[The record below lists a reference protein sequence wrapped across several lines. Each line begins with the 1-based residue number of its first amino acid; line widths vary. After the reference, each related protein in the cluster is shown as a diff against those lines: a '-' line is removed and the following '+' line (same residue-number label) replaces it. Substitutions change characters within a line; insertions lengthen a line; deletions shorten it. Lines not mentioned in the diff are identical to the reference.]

1 MITVGVD
8 VADVERRL
16 GEGRLRCPW
25 CGGRLRR
32 WGHAREREVRDLGG
46 GLLRIR
52 PRRARCGEGSCGRT
66 QVLLPSRCWS
76 RRADSVEVIGAAFT
90 ARAEGVGHR
99 RIAEELDRPPGTVR
113 GWLRRLGGRL
123 ESVRSF
129 FTGLVVRVAIEPVL
143 PEPAGSAWG
152 DAVAA
157 VAAAAGAV
165 EQRFEALGQQGQG
178 LVEGVEEGV
187 VMGTVRCWQ
196 AAAAATDGGLL
207 TPGWG
212 PAATR
217 WGRNTSSP

>member
-8 VADVERRL
+8 VTDVERRL
-16 GEGRLRCPW
+16 SEGRLRCPW
-25 CGGRLRR
+25 CRGRLRR

-52 PRRARCGEGSCGRT
+52 PRRARCSQGSCRRT
-66 QVLLPSRCWS
+66 QVLLPSTCWS

-123 ESVRSF
+123 EPVRSF

-157 VAAAAGAV
+157 IDAAAAAA
-165 EQRFEALGQQGQG
+165 ERRFAASLGQG
-178 LVEGVEEGV
+178 LVEGLQEGV
-187 VMGTVRCWQ
+187 VMSTVTCWQ
-196 AAAAATDGGLL
+196 AAAAATDAGLL